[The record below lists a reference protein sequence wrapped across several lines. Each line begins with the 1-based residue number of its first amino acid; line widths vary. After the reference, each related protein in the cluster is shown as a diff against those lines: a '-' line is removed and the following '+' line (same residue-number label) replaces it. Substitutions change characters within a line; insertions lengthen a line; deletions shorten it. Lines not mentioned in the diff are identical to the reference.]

1 MNGFVSA
8 THTHTLL
15 KQTEQDRCGG
25 GPIWE
30 EKQSVIPQEKLLTD
44 STNFISLHIE
54 NSLNLKGVW
63 LVSTQTPVCDSGGF
77 SVSRGMGLV

>member
-30 EKQSVIPQEKLLTD
+30 EKQSVIPQEKLL
-44 STNFISLHIE
+44 
-54 NSLNLKGVW
+54 
-63 LVSTQTPVCDSGGF
+63 
-77 SVSRGMGLV
+77 VSRPYLLFCFCVCFSSSDRQHKLHFTAH